1 MANKTRV
8 PLQVSVKFADRLKEL
23 QRKIRMQTGT
33 DKSLRDLTDEIV
45 SLDLFSDVENKIL
58 KQGNG
63 SGNIEFKV
71 KLDRRFFQ

>member
-45 SLDLFSDVENKIL
+45 SLDLFSDVENRIL
-58 KQGNG
+58 KQGTPN
-63 SGNIEFKV
+63 GNIEFKV